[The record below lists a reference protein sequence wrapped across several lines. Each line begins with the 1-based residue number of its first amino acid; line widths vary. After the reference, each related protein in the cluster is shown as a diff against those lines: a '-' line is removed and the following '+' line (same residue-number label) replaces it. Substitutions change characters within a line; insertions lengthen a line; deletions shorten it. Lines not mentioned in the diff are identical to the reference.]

1 MDRKEQVRA
10 ILREKN
16 RSGARPRSRSRPAAG
31 TFPPARYITIAAA
44 AIALGQLDAVAAVYT
59 REIGGAIP
67 TSGSLTAD
75 IIEAVPGWI
84 LAIEQ
89 TRQAAALLVLLSVA
103 VLAGRTTLEAI
114 GAFLFG
120 TGLWT
125 VARYAG
131 LKLMIEWPPS
141 PAAQDVLSMIP
152 RAVFAP
158 VWVSLLGACAAVAVG
173 VLCLRGGRRA

>member
-1 MDRKEQVRA
+1 MDRKEQVRVV
-10 ILREKN
+10 LREKD
-16 RSGARPRSRSRPAAG
+16 RSGGRPRSRSRSAYG

-75 IIEAVPGWI
+75 IIEALPGWI

-89 TRQAAALLVLLSVA
+89 TRQVAAVLVLLSVA
-103 VLAGRTTLEAI
+103 VLAGRTALERI

-120 TGLWT
+120 LGLGT
-125 VARYAG
+125 VGRYLG
-131 LKLMIEWPPS
+131 LKLMIEWPTS
-141 PAAQDVLSMIP
+141 PAASDAWSMIP

-158 VWVSLLGACAAVAVG
+158 VWAILLGACVAVALG
-173 VLCLRGGRRA
+173 LLCLRGGRRA

>member
-1 MDRKEQVRA
+1 VDRKEQVRST
-10 ILREKN
+10 LREGD
-16 RSGARPRSRSRPAAG
+16 RSAGRSRGKGRRAFGA
-31 TFPPARYITIAAA
+31 FPPARYITIAAA

-75 IIEAVPGWI
+75 VIEALPGWI

-89 TRQAAALLVLLSVA
+89 TRQAAALLVVLAVA
-103 VLAGRTTLEAI
+103 VLAGRTALEGI

-120 TGLWT
+120 IGLWT

-141 PAAQDVLSMIP
+141 SAAQDVLTMIP

-158 VWVSLLGACAAVAVG
+158 VWAIVLGACAAVAVG
-173 VLCLRGGRRA
+173 VLCLRGGRRG